1 MTDDYKKVIEAD
13 SEASQ
18 FFTLFGILPTELNDI
33 YTALAV
39 ELTAGALSPEDYVEP
54 LDEEVLEY
62 LECLAIMLHEIQ
74 SLIAVYDTLI
84 RGYPEGIHPL
94 LARKMKAREIHN
106 TMDHLILLILENIGV
121 RSIETPIGEIS
132 TALSEERKK

>member
-1 MTDDYKKVIEAD
+1 
-13 SEASQ
+13 
-18 FFTLFGILPTELNDI
+18 
-33 YTALAV
+33 
-39 ELTAGALSPEDYVEP
+39 
-54 LDEEVLEY
+54 
-62 LECLAIMLHEIQ
+62 MLHEIQ

-106 TMDHLILLILENIGV
+106 TMDHLILLMLENIGV